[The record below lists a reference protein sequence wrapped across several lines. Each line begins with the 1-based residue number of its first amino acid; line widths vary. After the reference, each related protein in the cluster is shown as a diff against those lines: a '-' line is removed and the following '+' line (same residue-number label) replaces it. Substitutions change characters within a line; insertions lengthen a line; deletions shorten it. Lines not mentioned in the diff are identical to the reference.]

1 VSSGLHT
8 GVRAA
13 IVAVALVGATSCMSS
28 SSRPP
33 NCDPS
38 DRALTLVAQSVP
50 SAARVPCI
58 AELPSGWYF
67 AGMQVADGAT
77 TMWLS
82 TGVEGSQEVTVAFS
96 PDCDPGDA
104 EEIVPSI
111 DEIGAHVYQV
121 FTGRDPIRGQRFQR
135 FDGGCVVYTFA
146 FPRGTPSARIREA
159 QEAVSLISR
168 GQIARAVEDTF
179 GETLCGAGSPPCEG
193 A

>member
-1 VSSGLHT
+1 VSAGGSVS
-8 GVRAA
+8 VRAA

-50 SAARVPCI
+50 SATRVPCI
-58 AELPSGWYF
+58 SGLPSGWYF
-67 AGMQVADGAT
+67 GGMQVTNGAT

-82 TGVEGSQEVTVAFS
+82 TGAGGSQEVTVAFS

-121 FTGRDPIRGQRFQR
+121 FTGRDPIRGRRFQR
-135 FDGGCVVYTFA
+135 FDGGCVVYTFS
-146 FPRGTPSARIREA
+146 FPRGTPTSRIREA

-168 GQIARAVEDTF
+168 DRIARAVEDTF
-179 GETLCGAGSPPCEG
+179 GEALCGAGSPPCEG